1 MATRRYAAP
10 ALLGLLCLG
19 ACATQYVPGPGKS
32 GAEYGR
38 DYGHCRLYAHSTRP
52 DTSFEFSGSQKS
64 VAIASGAALLLGGLA
79 TVAHDQE
86 AVDDCMLAS
95 GWLHPDAQTAAVQ
108 PVTAASLPPPVTA
121 AAPAPLDPITERII
135 EAQRAAEAWVMA
147 ENVMNNRRGAEQDRR
162 GLYLALC
169 GAGDRSACD
178 MVASLT
184 PSR

>member
-1 MATRRYAAP
+1 VACDKRVGVKA
-10 ALLGLLCLG
+10 GL
-19 ACATQYVPGPGKS
+19 
-32 GAEYGR
+32 
-38 DYGHCRLYAHSTRP
+38 D
-52 DTSFEFSGSQKS
+52 
-64 VAIASGAALLLGGLA
+64 
-79 TVAHDQE
+79 
-86 AVDDCMLAS
+86 
-95 GWLHPDAQTAAVQ
+95 
-108 PVTAASLPPPVTA
+108 PVT
-121 AAPAPLDPITERII
+121 EQII